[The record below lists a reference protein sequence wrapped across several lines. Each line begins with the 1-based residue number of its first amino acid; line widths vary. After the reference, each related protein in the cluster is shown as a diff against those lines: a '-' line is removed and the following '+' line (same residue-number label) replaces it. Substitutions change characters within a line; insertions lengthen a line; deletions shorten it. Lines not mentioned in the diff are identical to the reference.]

1 MKNNDFLLL
10 KKLCD
15 ECGVSGDEDNIQD
28 LIYQEL
34 KNDFE
39 ITKDSLNNLI
49 VKYQTD
55 LSKPLISFVSH
66 VDEVGFIIRDIL
78 EDGFIKFNPVGSWY
92 RHIIPGSKVVIKNKF
107 NQKFIGVIGSE
118 PPHYLSKDQMNNLLS
133 YEDFYI
139 DLGMSSKEEVLKNN
153 ISIGDFVSPDTK
165 TEILNDDKVVG
176 KALDDR
182 ICVASIISALK
193 YMKQHHLK
201 ANIVAIFSAQ
211 EEVGARGAKVASY
224 KVDSDVSF
232 ALDVTDSF
240 DTPTSTKDDVKIG
253 NGVALSLIDGG
264 TIAHKGLFNYLK
276 SLMIKNNFNFNFDPM
291 TIGGTDSQVINI
303 TKSGIINLTISLP
316 IRYMH
321 SFYSVASLKDLNT
334 LKRLIILISKD
345 LNYQKLNK
353 IKEFKYQKISK

>member
-1 MKNNDFLLL
+1 MRLHYLVANKLDLTNLNDFAY
-10 KKLCD
+10 D
-15 ECGVSGDEDNIQD
+15 VSKYDDIN
-28 LIYQEL
+28 EL
-34 KNDFE
+34 Y
-39 ITKDSLNNLI
+39 I
-49 VKYQTD
+49 
-55 LSKPLISFVSH
+55 IS
-66 VDEVGFIIRDIL
+66 DIL
-78 EDGFIKFNPVGSWY
+78 VTDYSSVFFDY
-92 RHIIPGSKVVIKNKF
+92 A
-107 NQKFIGVIGSE
+107 
-118 PPHYLSKDQMNNLLS
+118 NLKRPILF
-133 YEDFYI
+133 YMYDLKEYQCEIRDFYI

-153 ISIGDFVSPDTK
+153 ISIGDFISPDTK
-165 TEILNDDKVVG
+165 TEILNDDKIVG

-193 YMKQHHLK
+193 YMKQYHLK
-201 ANIVAIFSAQ
+201 TNIVAIFSAQ

-224 KVDSDVSF
+224 KVNSDVSV

>member
-39 ITKDSLNNLI
+39 ITKDPLNNLI

-133 YEDFYI
+133 FEDFYI

-176 KALDDR
+176 RALDDR

-201 ANIVAIFSAQ
+201 TNIVAIFLFKKKLELAGLKLL
-211 EEVGARGAKVASY
+211 VIK
-224 KVDSDVSF
+224 
-232 ALDVTDSF
+232 
-240 DTPTSTKDDVKIG
+240 
-253 NGVALSLIDGG
+253 LIV
-264 TIAHKGLFNYLK
+264 
-276 SLMIKNNFNFNFDPM
+276 M
-291 TIGGTDSQVINI
+291 
-303 TKSGIINLTISLP
+303 
-316 IRYMH
+316 
-321 SFYSVASLKDLNT
+321 
-334 LKRLIILISKD
+334 
-345 LNYQKLNK
+345 
-353 IKEFKYQKISK
+353 